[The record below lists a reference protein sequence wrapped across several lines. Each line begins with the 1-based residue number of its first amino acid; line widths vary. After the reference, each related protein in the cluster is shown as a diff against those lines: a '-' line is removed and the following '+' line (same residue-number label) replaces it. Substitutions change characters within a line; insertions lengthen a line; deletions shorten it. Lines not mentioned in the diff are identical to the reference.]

1 MKKPTGQMGMSFFRD
16 LYTENKLLVILCA
29 VLAAV
34 IAGLMCVDVCYR
46 RGTL

>member
-1 MKKPTGQMGMSFFRD
+1 MEKPTGQIGMSFFRD

-34 IAGLMCVDVCYR
+34 IAGLMCVVVCYR
-46 RGTL
+46 GSTL